1 MSATLS
7 FGEGV
12 DMDLAEFIEDKGMV
26 DGLLL
31 HGTGVGRD
39 NTDTAGWVYE
49 QQYQYYLTGQLA

>member
-49 QQYQYYLTGQLA
+49 